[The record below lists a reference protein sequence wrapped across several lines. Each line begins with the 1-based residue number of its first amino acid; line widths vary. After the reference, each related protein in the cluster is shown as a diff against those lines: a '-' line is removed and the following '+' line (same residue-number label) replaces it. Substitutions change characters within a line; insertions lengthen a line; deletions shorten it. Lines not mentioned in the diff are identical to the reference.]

1 MKTTWLVLLL
11 SGCEGVIVGP
21 RAEPTPLQ
29 SVDPNQ
35 RGPAVT
41 HVDGPQYATAKCE
54 GVGMARTFR
63 GLDGQVLE
71 AGRTDAAFDLDRRQ
85 TRTWETTATWGSDMN
100 QKLGYYLASDGL
112 APTALVPVRSRGGA
126 EYTYTAPP
134 MGALELYSQ
143 FRLGF
148 LMCKRL
154 LDAPPVGQHE
164 RTAFV
169 LDPKNAQ
176 PFADFLV
183 APTAES
189 GARRCESMMRRF
201 WKMVPSPEQVA
212 ACADFAVNETAT
224 FATTPQERWAYV
236 CAALLT
242 SSGAITQ

>member
-1 MKTTWLVLLL
+1 MKNLWLVLLIT
-11 SGCEGVIVGP
+11 GCEGVIVGP
-21 RAEPTPLQ
+21 RAETPALE
-29 SVDPNQ
+29 SVDPNTN
-35 RGPAVT
+35 GPPVT

-71 AGRTDAAFDLDRRQ
+71 AGRADAAFDLDRRQ
-85 TRTWETTATWGSDMN
+85 TRTWETTAAWGADMN
-100 QKLGYYLASDGL
+100 QKLGYYRASDGL

-126 EYTYTAPP
+126 EYAYTSPP

-148 LMCKRL
+148 LMCSRL
-154 LDAPPVGQHE
+154 ITMPPNQLE

-169 LDPKNAQ
+169 TDPKTGQ
-176 PFADFLV
+176 PFADFL
-183 APTAES
+183 APPTAES

-201 WKMVPSPEQVA
+201 WKMVPSAEQVA
-212 ACADFAVNETAT
+212 ACADFAVNETAS
-224 FATTPQERWAYV
+224 FATTPLERWSYV

>member
-1 MKTTWLVLLL
+1 MKATWLVLLL
-11 SGCEGVIVGP
+11 AACEGTIVGSRP
-21 RAEPTPLQ
+21 VPE
-29 SVDPNQ
+29 SVDPNPS
-35 RGPAVT
+35 GPTVT

-85 TRTWETTATWGSDMN
+85 TRTWETTAAWGADMN

-126 EYTYTAPP
+126 EYAYTSPP

-148 LMCKRL
+148 LMCSRL
-154 LDAPPVGQHE
+154 LKSPPVGQLE

-169 LDPKNAQ
+169 IDPKNAQ
-176 PFADFLV
+176 PFADFLAV
-183 APTAES
+183 PTPES

-201 WKMVPSPEQVA
+201 WKLVPSAEQVA
-212 ACADFAVNETAT
+212 ACADFAVNETAA

>member
-11 SGCEGVIVGP
+11 MGCEGVIVGP
-21 RAEPTPLQ
+21 RPAPELLE
-29 SVDPNQ
+29 SVDPNTS
-35 RGPAVT
+35 GPTVT
-41 HVDGPQYATAKCE
+41 HVEGPQYATAKCE

-71 AGRTDAAFDLDRRQ
+71 ASRTDAAFDLDRRQ
-85 TRTWETTATWGSDMN
+85 TRTWETTAAWGADMN
-100 QKLGYYLASDGL
+100 GKLGYYLASEGL
-112 APTALVPVRSRGGA
+112 APTALVPVRSRGGV
-126 EYTYTAPP
+126 EYAYTSPP

-148 LMCKRL
+148 LMCSRL
-154 LDAPPVGQHE
+154 INMPPMQLE

-169 LDPKNAQ
+169 TDPKTGQ
-176 PFADFLV
+176 PFADFLA

-201 WKMVPSPEQVA
+201 WRMVPSAEQIA
-212 ACADFAVNETAT
+212 ACSDFAVNETAT
-224 FATTPQERWAYV
+224 FATTPKERWAYV

>member
-1 MKTTWLVLLL
+1 MKTTWLLLVLV
-11 SGCEGVIVGP
+11 GCEGTIVGRHAAP
-21 RAEPTPLQ
+21 QVLE
-29 SVDPNQ
+29 SVDPNA
-35 RGPAVT
+35 PTPTT
-41 HVDGPQYATAKCE
+41 HVEGPQYATAKCE

-85 TRTWETTATWGSDMN
+85 TRTWETTAAWGADMN

-112 APTALVPVRSRGGA
+112 APTALVPVRSRGGV
-126 EYTYTAPP
+126 EFSYTSPP

-143 FRLGF
+143 FRLSF
-148 LMCKRL
+148 LMCSRL
-154 LDAPPVGQHE
+154 LNSPPAGQLE

-169 LDPKNAQ
+169 IDPKTAQ
-176 PFADFLV
+176 PFADFLA
-183 APTAES
+183 APTPES

-201 WKMVPSPEQVA
+201 WKLVPSAEQVT